1 MVSAVQAGPTVR
13 LPARC
18 AVAVI
23 CGDQLISQVYPAA
36 VPIEA
41 FLDNAVE
48 LLDEEL
54 RRRGGTGLQTGT
66 GYEFLRVN
74 GTRLEPEKSFDE
86 LGVEDGEALML
97 APPGAG
103 DPFEAQC
110 ESLSTGLA
118 RTGRALF
125 TPMTARTAV
134 HLALVA
140 LLAATATL
148 LAAGIRHRLTDDSVL
163 TTLVTGAPGVAA
175 LFAAVVVRR
184 LWPRRTELRTGFGAA
199 AVPALA
205 VAAATAAP
213 GPLGAAHVFIG
224 ALTAAVAVVGVG
236 ALRGR
241 PDPAATAVTAT
252 LVSLCTLL
260 DGAAALRM
268 WRPVP
273 AQWLGMIGLIALL
286 LAVTLAPTIALR
298 AARIRPPHFGSIT
311 GRDLFRRADGLPA
324 DAVAPVD
331 ERGTDAEPNSDTTA
345 RGADIAAAARR
356 GNAVLTGLCAAIA
369 VALPPAVWLT
379 LMPGRPRA
387 TAAAWLAGL
396 FLVIFAIRARNFAD
410 RKQSAALLVGVI
422 VAVCAG
428 VSRYLWAAPADSGSA
443 LICAVAALTGFGALV
458 LIAALLVP
466 ATRFT
471 PLVRMAAEWAELVA
485 IVIALPLAAWIGG
498 LFAWVR
504 MR

>member
-184 LWPRRTELRTGFGAA
+184 WWPRRCASPVTTSSSSNRASPSA
-199 AVPALA
+199 SRPA
-205 VAAATAAP
+205 
-213 GPLGAAHVFIG
+213 
-224 ALTAAVAVVGVG
+224 
-236 ALRGR
+236 
-241 PDPAATAVTAT
+241 
-252 LVSLCTLL
+252 
-260 DGAAALRM
+260 
-268 WRPVP
+268 
-273 AQWLGMIGLIALL
+273 
-286 LAVTLAPTIALR
+286 R
-298 AARIRPPHFGSIT
+298 A
-311 GRDLFRRADGLPA
+311 
-324 DAVAPVD
+324 
-331 ERGTDAEPNSDTTA
+331 
-345 RGADIAAAARR
+345 
-356 GNAVLTGLCAAIA
+356 
-369 VALPPAVWLT
+369 
-379 LMPGRPRA
+379 
-387 TAAAWLAGL
+387 
-396 FLVIFAIRARNFAD
+396 
-410 RKQSAALLVGVI
+410 
-422 VAVCAG
+422 
-428 VSRYLWAAPADSGSA
+428 
-443 LICAVAALTGFGALV
+443 
-458 LIAALLVP
+458 
-466 ATRFT
+466 
-471 PLVRMAAEWAELVA
+471 
-485 IVIALPLAAWIGG
+485 
-498 LFAWVR
+498 
-504 MR
+504 